1 MDIAPAYL
9 DRIVSDVKLAR
20 PLKIAVDCG
29 NGVAGAFAPELYTR
43 MGCTVVP
50 LYCDVD
56 GTFPNHHPDP
66 SQPANLRDLIAR
78 LGQGD
83 CDLGLAFDGD
93 GDRLGVVT
101 REGHVIYA
109 DRQLMLFAAD
119 LLERQPGATV
129 IYDVKSTR
137 NLKPWIVQH
146 GGVPLLWKTGHSL
159 IKGKMKEIH
168 AALAGEMSGHTFF
181 GERWYGFD
189 DGLYAGARLL
199 EILSR
204 HANPSAVLDGLPDA
218 LSTPELNVQ
227 CAEGEAHALIDRMA
241 ATETFP
247 GSSEVIRV
255 DGLRVEYADGFG
267 LARASNTTPV
277 IVLRFEAD
285 NAARPRAHPER
296 FPRRPRPRQA
306 RRRAPLLTMADAITL
321 ADIEAA
327 RARIAGGI
335 YVSPCVESIPL
346 SQLTGAHVF
355 CKLDY
360 LQRTGSFKERGAR
373 NALLLLNDEQRKRGV
388 IAASAG
394 NHAQGIAYH
403 GSLLGIPVTV
413 VMPKFAALIKV
424 TNCRHLGA
432 NVVLHGA
439 DLGEARAR
447 AEEIAR
453 GQGLTFIHPFDNA
466 NVMAGQGTMAL
477 EILEQTPDVEA
488 IVVPVGGGGLLA
500 GIGTV
505 FKALRPQARVVGVE
519 PEHAACLTAA
529 RAAGHPVPVTLSPTL
544 ADGLAVPLLGKLPF
558 AVLERVVDQVVTVDE
573 AHIALAI
580 LRLIELEK
588 SVVEGGGAAPLAA
601 FLSGKLDNLKG
612 KRVVLT
618 LCGGN
623 IDLTMLGRVM
633 EVGLVA
639 DGRLS
644 RFTVSISDR
653 PGGLARLAELIA
665 STGASI
671 QEILHDRA
679 FSGPDL
685 TAVRV
690 VCVVETTGH
699 AHVRELHAALAAAGM
714 QVTDQ

>member
-1 MDIAPAYL
+1 MTA
-9 DRIVSDVKLAR
+9 
-20 PLKIAVDCG
+20 
-29 NGVAGAFAPELYTR
+29 
-43 MGCTVVP
+43 
-50 LYCDVD
+50 
-56 GTFPNHHPDP
+56 
-66 SQPANLRDLIAR
+66 
-78 LGQGD
+78 
-83 CDLGLAFDGD
+83 
-93 GDRLGVVT
+93 
-101 REGHVIYA
+101 
-109 DRQLMLFAAD
+109 QL
-119 LLERQPGATV
+119 
-129 IYDVKSTR
+129 S
-137 NLKPWIVQH
+137 
-146 GGVPLLWKTGHSL
+146 
-159 IKGKMKEIH
+159 
-168 AALAGEMSGHTFF
+168 
-181 GERWYGFD
+181 
-189 DGLYAGARLL
+189 
-199 EILSR
+199 
-204 HANPSAVLDGLPDA
+204 
-218 LSTPELNVQ
+218 
-227 CAEGEAHALIDRMA
+227 
-241 ATETFP
+241 
-247 GSSEVIRV
+247 
-255 DGLRVEYADGFG
+255 
-267 LARASNTTPV
+267 
-277 IVLRFEAD
+277 
-285 NAARPRAHPER
+285 
-296 FPRRPRPRQA
+296 
-306 RRRAPLLTMADAITL
+306 L
-321 ADIEAA
+321 ADVEAA
-327 RARIAGGI
+327 RERIAGGI

-394 NHAQGIAYH
+394 NHAQGVAYH

-413 VMPKFAALIKV
+413 VMPQFAALIKV

-432 NVVLHGA
+432 NVILHGA
-439 DLGEARAR
+439 DLGESRVL
-447 AEEIAR
+447 AEEIAKEK
-453 GQGLTFIHPFDNA
+453 GLTFIHPFDNA

-477 EILEQTPDVEA
+477 EILEQTPGVEA
-488 IVVPVGGGGLLA
+488 VVVPVGGGGLLA

-505 FKALRPQARVVGVE
+505 FKALRPQATVVGVE
-519 PEHAACLTAA
+519 PDHAACLTAA
-529 RAAGHPVPVTLSPTL
+529 RAAGHPVPVKLSPTL

-601 FLSGKLDNLKG
+601 FLAGKLDNLKG
-612 KRVVLT
+612 KQVVLT

-623 IDLTMLGRVM
+623 IDLTMLGRVI

-639 DGRLS
+639 DGRVS

-671 QEILHDRA
+671 QEIVHDRA

-714 QVTDQ
+714 QVDV

>member
-1 MDIAPAYL
+1 M
-9 DRIVSDVKLAR
+9 
-20 PLKIAVDCG
+20 
-29 NGVAGAFAPELYTR
+29 
-43 MGCTVVP
+43 
-50 LYCDVD
+50 
-56 GTFPNHHPDP
+56 
-66 SQPANLRDLIAR
+66 
-78 LGQGD
+78 
-83 CDLGLAFDGD
+83 
-93 GDRLGVVT
+93 
-101 REGHVIYA
+101 
-109 DRQLMLFAAD
+109 
-119 LLERQPGATV
+119 
-129 IYDVKSTR
+129 ST
-137 NLKPWIVQH
+137 
-146 GGVPLLWKTGHSL
+146 SL
-159 IKGKMKEIH
+159 
-168 AALAGEMSGHTFF
+168 S
-181 GERWYGFD
+181 
-189 DGLYAGARLL
+189 
-199 EILSR
+199 
-204 HANPSAVLDGLPDA
+204 
-218 LSTPELNVQ
+218 
-227 CAEGEAHALIDRMA
+227 
-241 ATETFP
+241 
-247 GSSEVIRV
+247 
-255 DGLRVEYADGFG
+255 
-267 LARASNTTPV
+267 
-277 IVLRFEAD
+277 
-285 NAARPRAHPER
+285 
-296 FPRRPRPRQA
+296 
-306 RRRAPLLTMADAITL
+306 L

-327 RARIAGGI
+327 RERIAGGI

-373 NALLLLNDEQRKRGV
+373 NALLLLTDAQRKRGV

-394 NHAQGIAYH
+394 NHAQGVAYH

-413 VMPKFAALIKV
+413 VMPRFAALIKV

-432 NVVLHGA
+432 KVVLHGA
-439 DLGEARAR
+439 DLGEARVR

-453 GQGLTFIHPFDNA
+453 SEGLTFIHPFDNA
-466 NVMAGQGTMAL
+466 AVMAGQGTMAL

-505 FKALRPQARVVGVE
+505 FKALRPQAHVVGVE

-529 RAAGHPVPVTLSPTL
+529 RAAGHPVTVALSPTL

-558 AVLERVVDQVVTVDE
+558 AVLERVVDQVVTVAE

-601 FLSGKLDNLKG
+601 FLAGKLDNLRG

-623 IDLTMLGRVM
+623 IDLTMLGRVI

-639 DGRLS
+639 DGRVS

-671 QEILHDRA
+671 QEIVHDRA

-685 TAVRV
+685 SAVRV
-690 VCVVETTGH
+690 ICVVETTGH
-699 AHVRELHAALAAAGM
+699 AHVQELHAALAAAGM
-714 QVTDQ
+714 RVADQ

>member
-1 MDIAPAYL
+1 MTA
-9 DRIVSDVKLAR
+9 
-20 PLKIAVDCG
+20 
-29 NGVAGAFAPELYTR
+29 
-43 MGCTVVP
+43 
-50 LYCDVD
+50 
-56 GTFPNHHPDP
+56 
-66 SQPANLRDLIAR
+66 
-78 LGQGD
+78 
-83 CDLGLAFDGD
+83 
-93 GDRLGVVT
+93 
-101 REGHVIYA
+101 
-109 DRQLMLFAAD
+109 QL
-119 LLERQPGATV
+119 
-129 IYDVKSTR
+129 S
-137 NLKPWIVQH
+137 
-146 GGVPLLWKTGHSL
+146 
-159 IKGKMKEIH
+159 
-168 AALAGEMSGHTFF
+168 
-181 GERWYGFD
+181 
-189 DGLYAGARLL
+189 
-199 EILSR
+199 
-204 HANPSAVLDGLPDA
+204 
-218 LSTPELNVQ
+218 
-227 CAEGEAHALIDRMA
+227 
-241 ATETFP
+241 
-247 GSSEVIRV
+247 
-255 DGLRVEYADGFG
+255 
-267 LARASNTTPV
+267 
-277 IVLRFEAD
+277 
-285 NAARPRAHPER
+285 
-296 FPRRPRPRQA
+296 
-306 RRRAPLLTMADAITL
+306 L
-321 ADIEAA
+321 ADVEAA
-327 RARIAGGI
+327 RLRIAGGI

-394 NHAQGIAYH
+394 NHAQGVAYH

-413 VMPKFAALIKV
+413 VMPQFAALIKV

-432 NVVLHGA
+432 NVILHGA
-439 DLGEARAR
+439 DLGESRAL
-447 AEEIAR
+447 AEEIAKEK
-453 GQGLTFIHPFDNA
+453 GLTFIHPFDNA

-477 EILEQTPDVEA
+477 EILEQTPGVEA
-488 IVVPVGGGGLLA
+488 VVVPVGGGGLLA

-519 PEHAACLTAA
+519 PDHAACLTAA

-601 FLSGKLDNLKG
+601 FLAGKLDNLKG
-612 KRVVLT
+612 KQVVLT

-623 IDLTMLGRVM
+623 IDLTMLGRVI

-639 DGRLS
+639 DGRVS

-671 QEILHDRA
+671 QEIVHDRA

-714 QVTDQ
+714 QVDV